1 MKSKIFILI
10 LIIANSVFA
19 QNTINIRVDASA
31 ETKPMPPI
39 WRDHYENHL
48 SDGYGGNPAITGNH
62 TLYTTDPS
70 FYTIMKEL
78 QPRYI
83 RISIGRIDNPPSV
96 DYSSMNTHTLR
107 NLKYEFYKGGNSTE
121 EANNITNYDFSYID
135 SAISLI
141 HSFGAEPFI
150 TMDYMPFN
158 LSRDTTPE
166 YQGLMGLIYNL
177 AYDNS
182 IRNSPP
188 SDNAVYGRVMY
199 HFIKHCYQKYG
210 VKYFEHWNEPDQQW
224 LNPIMAKFFWRG
236 DEQDLYKAYAAIA
249 NEVSSDQSLSPN
261 VKLGGCSFAFYSFL
275 NLMPQNFLTNVQT
288 NGTKFDFLSFH
299 PYSDNQFMGGYDTA
313 KVNLAIQWRN
323 TYVPHA
329 ELINAEWG
337 RLEPNSPVWGDLDY
351 GLDKFRHI
359 VDMLDKGI
367 SMSHETCLFD
377 GDITT
382 DNFANLGMF
391 RVGPIVPKPSAY
403 VFYNL
408 NRLNDALNRLPVAI
422 DNGGA
427 VLAARSDN
435 GDKILIA
442 LPADNPTNGSNA
454 INLTVDNLPWEN
466 TGYYLNRYE
475 LTEQS
480 YFDGIIFNLT
490 HTRSGAG
497 NTVSD
502 SLSYPSI
509 QNSGRLVLWEISSTP
524 LTVKDLYPEHVILS
538 IYPNPN
544 QGSFSVRSLHENI
557 TMKSLTIYTLTGQEV
572 LRKSFPY
579 FQNQINI
586 NDFIGV
592 GTFIVVIETNR
603 GTYTSRFIAH

>member
-1 MKSKIFILI
+1 
-10 LIIANSVFA
+10 
-19 QNTINIRVDASA
+19 
-31 ETKPMPPI
+31 
-39 WRDHYENHL
+39 
-48 SDGYGGNPAITGNH
+48 
-62 TLYTTDPS
+62 
-70 FYTIMKEL
+70 
-78 QPRYI
+78 
-83 RISIGRIDNPPSV
+83 
-96 DYSSMNTHTLR
+96 
-107 NLKYEFYKGGNSTE
+107 
-121 EANNITNYDFSYID
+121 
-135 SAISLI
+135 
-141 HSFGAEPFI
+141 
-150 TMDYMPFN
+150 
-158 LSRDTTPE
+158 
-166 YQGLMGLIYNL
+166 
-177 AYDNS
+177 
-182 IRNSPP
+182 
-188 SDNAVYGRVMY
+188 
-199 HFIKHCYQKYG
+199 
-210 VKYFEHWNEPDQQW
+210 
-224 LNPIMAKFFWRG
+224 
-236 DEQDLYKAYAAIA
+236 
-249 NEVSSDQSLSPN
+249 
-261 VKLGGCSFAFYSFL
+261 
-275 NLMPQNFLTNVQT
+275 
-288 NGTKFDFLSFH
+288 
-299 PYSDNQFMGGYDTA
+299 
-313 KVNLAIQWRN
+313 
-323 TYVPHA
+323 
-329 ELINAEWG
+329 
-337 RLEPNSPVWGDLDY
+337 
-351 GLDKFRHI
+351 
-359 VDMLDKGI
+359 
-367 SMSHETCLFD
+367 
-377 GDITT
+377 
-382 DNFANLGMF
+382 
-391 RVGPIVPKPSAY
+391 
-403 VFYNL
+403 
-408 NRLNDALNRLPVAI
+408 LNDALNRLPVAI